1 MDGRGPRRIPRL
13 PAIAIVLAGTLVAV
27 GLVLR
32 VADVLPEQGPLPD
45 RLVPLLLALA
55 GVCVAGLTIGRAA
68 AVAWLSTVIAGGI
81 AAIEILEV
89 VRGWQP
95 VAAAGWWPWLAAL
108 AVSGLVSATAIAG
121 AYAAAPRRSRAGILL
136 GVRLHVAAG
145 LVVLAIGGAWTILTA
160 STAARVAGPVDLW
173 PIRATARIALALIV
187 GFGIAGG
194 VRDLNGPV
202 TRARDRLAA
211 SEPLERRAR
220 VAAFL
225 RFLADELLPPAAASR
240 RHGAEDERARLAAD
254 LHAFVLPD
262 LRRAAAAADAAPDV
276 PEPLAVGLRNV
287 LGDVEGL
294 MHARQS
300 IVLEEFG
307 LVAALEWLAERT
319 EERSAVQVAIELG
332 EGHADGEVG
341 ARIPKFVERAVFRI
355 ALLALDN
362 VVRHA
367 DGSHATVRLTTN
379 VGSLRLEVND
389 DGSGFEA
396 ATSRPAPGRG
406 LVDMRS
412 EATAAGVA
420 LTIAASRGG
429 TRIELRWPRPPGSTG
444 SSTQP

>member
-1 MDGRGPRRIPRL
+1 MDERGPRRIPRL
-13 PAIAIVLAGTLVAV
+13 PAIAIVLAATLVVV

-32 VADVLPEQGPLPD
+32 VVDVLPEQGPLPD

-55 GVCVAGLTIGRAA
+55 GVCIAGLTIGRAA

-81 AAIEILEV
+81 AAIEILGI

-95 VAAAGWWPWLAAL
+95 VAGAGWWPWLAAL

-121 AYAAAPRRSRAGILL
+121 AYAAAPRRSRARIRL
-136 GVRLHVAAG
+136 GVRVLVVAG
-145 LVVLAIGGAWTILTA
+145 LVALAICAAWTILTA
-160 STAARVAGPVDLW
+160 STAAPAGPVDLW
-173 PIRATARIALALIV
+173 PIRATSRIALALIA
-187 GFGIAGG
+187 GLGIAGG
-194 VRDLNGPV
+194 VRDLNGPIM
-202 TRARDRLAA
+202 RARDRLAA
-211 SEPLERRAR
+211 SEPLGGRAR
-220 VAAFL
+220 LAAFL
-225 RFLADELLPPAAASR
+225 RFLGDELVPAAAASR
-240 RHGAEDERARLAAD
+240 RHGAEAERARLAAD

-262 LRRAAAAADAAPDV
+262 LRRAAAAADAATDV

-319 EERSAVQVAIELG
+319 EERSAVQVAIELDESANG
-332 EGHADGEVG
+332 KAG
-341 ARIPKFVERAVFRI
+341 AGIPKRVERAAFRI

-367 DGSHATVRLTTN
+367 DGSHVVVRLTTE
-379 VGSLRLEVND
+379 GGHLGIEVSD
-389 DGSGFEA
+389 DGPGIEA
-396 ATSRPAPGRG
+396 SPSRPDPGRG

-412 EATAAGVA
+412 EAAAAGAA
-420 LTIAASRGG
+420 LTIAASDPG
-429 TRIELRWPRPPGSTG
+429 TRIELRWPNPPRS
-444 SSTQP
+444 

>member
-1 MDGRGPRRIPRL
+1 MDERGPRRIPRL
-13 PAIAIVLAGTLVAV
+13 PAIAIVLAATLVVV

-32 VADVLPEQGPLPD
+32 VVDVLPEQGPLPD

-55 GVCVAGLTIGRAA
+55 GVCIAGLTIGRAA
-68 AVAWLSTVIAGGI
+68 AVAWLSTVIAGCI
-81 AAIEILEV
+81 AAIEILGI

-95 VAAAGWWPWLAAL
+95 LAGAGWWPWLAAL

-121 AYAAAPRRSRAGILL
+121 AYAAAPRRSRARIRL
-136 GVRLHVAAG
+136 GVRVLVVAG
-145 LVVLAIGGAWTILTA
+145 LVALAICAAWTILTA
-160 STAARVAGPVDLW
+160 STAAPAGPVDLW
-173 PIRATARIALALIV
+173 PIRATSRIALALIA
-187 GFGIAGG
+187 GLGIAGG
-194 VRDLNGPV
+194 VRDLNGPI

-211 SEPLERRAR
+211 SEPLGGRAR
-220 VAAFL
+220 LAAFL
-225 RFLADELLPPAAASR
+225 RFLGDELVPAAAASR
-240 RHGAEDERARLAAD
+240 RHGAEEERARLAAD

-262 LRRAAAAADAAPDV
+262 LRRAAAAADAATDV

-341 ARIPKFVERAVFRI
+341 ARIPKPVERAAFRI

-367 DGSHATVRLTTN
+367 DGSHAAVRLTTDG
-379 VGSLRLEVND
+379 GSLRLEVSD
-389 DGSGFEA
+389 DGPGIEA
-396 ATSRPAPGRG
+396 AASRPDPGRG

-412 EATAAGVA
+412 EAAAAGA
-420 LTIAASRGG
+420 GLTIAASGRGA
-429 TRIELRWPRPPGSTG
+429 RIELQWPRPPGSTG
-444 SSTQP
+444 NSTQP